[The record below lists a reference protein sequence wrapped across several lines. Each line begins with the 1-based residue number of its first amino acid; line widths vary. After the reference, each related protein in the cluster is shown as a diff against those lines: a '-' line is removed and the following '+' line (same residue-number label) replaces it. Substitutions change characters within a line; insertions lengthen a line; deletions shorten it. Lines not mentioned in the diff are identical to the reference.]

1 MTIQER
7 LDAAMTAEPN
17 EAYHD
22 RSRSGEFLS
31 SHKLA
36 LFRQDPT
43 LYAASMAGAM
53 REPEREAFTVGS
65 ATHTL
70 ILEGREAFGREY
82 IVGGPVNEKTGKTYG
97 RDTAKFAAWIA
108 ENAKGRPVL
117 GDGEY
122 ELIQAMEAAV
132 QSHTIARGMVN
143 RPGIVEHVCRATVMG
158 VPCQARP
165 DKVWVD
171 ADGVLHI
178 LDLKTCADLD
188 KFKWN
193 VRDYG
198 YAEQLAFYSWV
209 LRMAVDSGAPLDEIT
224 RYELHIIAVEK
235 QAPYRVGVFEFG
247 QARRSDA
254 FRTIGEDLA
263 AFARYKAT
271 GRVIGKYDEINYL

>member
-7 LDAAMTAEPN
+7 LEAVMTAEPN
-17 EAYHD
+17 EDYHD

-43 LYAASMAGAM
+43 LYAASMAGTM

-70 ILEGREAFGREY
+70 ILEGREAFDREY

-108 ENAKGRPVL
+108 ENANGRPVL

-122 ELIQAMEAAV
+122 ELIQSMEAAV
-132 QSHTIARGMVN
+132 QSHSIARGMVN

-165 DKVWVD
+165 DKVWID

-188 KFKWN
+188 KFHWN

-198 YAEQLAFYSWV
+198 YAEQLAFYATTMGV
-209 LRMAVDSGAPLDEIT
+209 AMTLPHRC
-224 RYELHIIAVEK
+224 ELHIVAVEK
-235 QAPYRVGVFEFG
+235 QAPYRVGVFELG

-254 FRTIGEDLA
+254 FRTIGEDMS
-263 AFARYKAT
+263 AFARYKET